1 MKRLIGAVCVLSFAL
16 STNDFP
22 VGTNGEA
29 ASGQWGGIP
38 FEVWT
43 MDQSDVGVANAG
55 RLYIYPG
62 LWTGDRSLIG
72 APDVIDFGEAAQ
84 GVGDGPGSR
93 PHMIEFNSLQTHA
106 IIANVRTGHLYIMRA
121 MDRKVVA
128 SIDLGLQVHH
138 AAATDDGQLIIA
150 AKQNDKKLGLI
161 RTNYLI
167 DRYSYN
173 PAEDLDLGALQDAGH
188 PDNAP
193 ICPVLSGRKAYI
205 TLRGGGLFIVD
216 ISTTPMRILK
226 SFGRDEVAPA
236 GCGGVVFGGKVY
248 INSGTPTS
256 SNLYVFDD
264 ATNTLVKTIALSSA
278 GTDGHGMTLV
288 GGGRY
293 LWMNNRGEGD
303 NILVIET
310 AGDTLL
316 GTVTGFGVAPDIMAS
331 APAGDLVF
339 VTLRGPRPLTG
350 DPHAAQG
357 MTPGVAAI
365 RVINGGTTGQLA
377 FFSPIGSQAPDS
389 PNDPHG
395 IAVRLIGVPNRY

>member
-38 FEVWT
+38 FEVWA
-43 MDQSDVGVANAG
+43 MDQSDVGAANAG

-138 AAATDDGQLIIA
+138 AAAADDGQLIIA

-303 NILVIET
+303 NILVIDT

-316 GTVTGFGVAPDIMAS
+316 GTVTSFGVAPDIMAR

-365 RVINGGTTGQLA
+365 RVIKGGSTGQLA

-395 IAVRLIGVPNRY
+395 VAVRLIGVPNRF